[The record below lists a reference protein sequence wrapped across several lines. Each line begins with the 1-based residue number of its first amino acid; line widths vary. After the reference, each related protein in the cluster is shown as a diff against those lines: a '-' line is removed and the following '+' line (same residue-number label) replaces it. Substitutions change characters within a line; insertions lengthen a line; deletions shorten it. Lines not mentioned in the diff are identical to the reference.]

1 MTMHKHIQASSHQ
14 QTTTPKLYIA
24 THSTMTDLTPTFS
37 QLVHS
42 KSPTSK
48 LSTGYMTTEIADEFL
63 KEAYRINNH
72 ITSLLSYLQTIR
84 PSYLSLTNTK
94 PTTTTPK
101 QTEILDDSARD
112 TITTTTSTLLSN
124 LSTSIT
130 TLSAAENLRQETVSR
145 SIAQRFGKGIFARWA
160 GGATTLTSPE
170 GDGNEGKDKEQIIEE
185 EKEKVLKGVRESVLF
200 YLNVKLGNVV
210 NEQRD
215 MVEKRIER
223 VRERERSVLYKNTS
237 SSAGIVGG
245 GGGGWGRVDGGE
257 WRGDNNNTG
266 IGIGA
271 GDVVKMDENEV
282 KEIEKQLTPQ
292 QLQLF
297 EEENDSLVR
306 YFEDVVG
313 KVQNAEKSLLEIS
326 SLQQTLVS
334 HLSTQE
340 EYISQLVTDASNTEA
355 NIGQGNKELK
365 RATERR
371 STAQAVFWG
380 TVGLCTWLVVWD
392 LVF

>member
-1 MTMHKHIQASSHQ
+1 
-14 QTTTPKLYIA
+14 
-24 THSTMTDLTPTFS
+24 MTDLTPTFT

-94 PTTTTPK
+94 PTITSTTTTTTQPK

-145 SIAQRFGKGIFARWA
+145 SIAQRFGKGFLAKWA
-160 GGATTLTSPE
+160 GGATLTSSN
-170 GDGNEGKDKEQIIEE
+170 GDGHEGKDKEQVVEE

-200 YLNVKLGNVV
+200 YLNLKLGKVV

-223 VRERERSVLYKNTS
+223 VRERERSVLYKSGTNNTS
-237 SSAGIVGG
+237 AAGG
-245 GGGGWGRVDGGE
+245 GGVGWGRVDGE
-257 WRGDNNNTG
+257 WRGDTTG
-266 IGIGA
+266 IGI
-271 GDVVKMDENEV
+271 GDVVKMDETEV

>member
-1 MTMHKHIQASSHQ
+1 
-14 QTTTPKLYIA
+14 
-24 THSTMTDLTPTFS
+24 MTDLTPTFT

-63 KEAYRINNH
+63 KEAYRINSH

-94 PTTTTPK
+94 PPTTTTTQPK
-101 QTEILDDSARD
+101 QNKQPEILDDSARD

-145 SIAQRFGKGIFARWA
+145 SIAQRFGKGFLAKWA
-160 GGATTLTSPE
+160 GGATLTSSPGGE
-170 GDGNEGKDKEQIIEE
+170 NEGKDKEQVIKE
-185 EKEKVLKGVRESVLF
+185 EKEKLLKGVRESVLF
-200 YLNVKLGNVV
+200 YLNAKLGMVV

-237 SSAGIVGG
+237 PGG
-245 GGGGWGRVDGGE
+245 NGGGWGRVDGE
-257 WRGDNNNTG
+257 WRGDTG
-266 IGIGA
+266 VGTG
-271 GDVVKMDENEV
+271 GVVKMDEEEV

>member
-1 MTMHKHIQASSHQ
+1 
-14 QTTTPKLYIA
+14 
-24 THSTMTDLTPTFS
+24 MTDLTPTFT

-63 KEAYRINNH
+63 KEAYRINTH

-94 PTTTTPK
+94 PTTTTSTTSTTQPK
-101 QTEILDDSARD
+101 PNETLDDTARD
-112 TITTTTSTLLSN
+112 TITTTTSSLLSN

-145 SIAQRFGKGIFARWA
+145 SIAQRFGKGFLAKWA
-160 GGATTLTSPE
+160 GGATLTSSND
-170 GDGNEGKDKEQIIEE
+170 DGNEGKDKEQIVEE

-200 YLNVKLGNVV
+200 YLNKKLGSVV

-223 VRERERSVLYKNTS
+223 VRERERSVLYKSNTS
-237 SSAGIVGG
+237 SGSVG
-245 GGGGWGRVDGGE
+245 GGGGWGRVDGE
-257 WRGDNNNTG
+257 WRGDTGNTG
-266 IGIGA
+266 GG
-271 GDVVKMDENEV
+271 VVKMDEKEV
-282 KEIEKQLTPQ
+282 KEIEKQLTPE

>member
-1 MTMHKHIQASSHQ
+1 
-14 QTTTPKLYIA
+14 
-24 THSTMTDLTPTFS
+24 MTDLTPTFT

-63 KEAYRINNH
+63 KEAYRINTH

-94 PTTTTPK
+94 PTTTTSTTSTTQPK
-101 QTEILDDSARD
+101 PNETLDDTARD
-112 TITTTTSTLLSN
+112 TITTTTSSLLSN

-145 SIAQRFGKGIFARWA
+145 SIAQRFGKGFLAKWA
-160 GGATTLTSPE
+160 GGATLTSSND
-170 GDGNEGKDKEQIIEE
+170 DGNEGKDKEQIVEE

-200 YLNVKLGNVV
+200 YLNKKLGSVV

-223 VRERERSVLYKNTS
+223 VRERERSVLYKSNTS
-237 SSAGIVGG
+237 SGSVGG
-245 GGGGWGRVDGGE
+245 GGGGWGRVDGE
-257 WRGDNNNTG
+257 WRGDTGNTG
-266 IGIGA
+266 GG
-271 GDVVKMDENEV
+271 VVKMDEKEV
-282 KEIEKQLTPQ
+282 KEIEKQLTPE

>member
-1 MTMHKHIQASSHQ
+1 
-14 QTTTPKLYIA
+14 
-24 THSTMTDLTPTFS
+24 MTDLTPTFS
-37 QLVHS
+37 ELLRS
-42 KSPTSK
+42 KSPSSK

-72 ITSLLSYLQTIR
+72 ITSLLSYLHTIR
-84 PSYLSLTNTK
+84 PSYLSLTTK
-94 PTTTTPK
+94 PTTK
-101 QTEILDDSARD
+101 QQHQHQQPEILDDTARD

-145 SIAQRFGKGIFARWA
+145 SITQRFGKGLLAKWA
-160 GGATTLTSPE
+160 GGATLSS
-170 GDGNEGKDKEQIIEE
+170 GNNDNNEGKEEEQVVEE

-200 YLNVKLGNVV
+200 YLRIKLGGVV

-223 VRERERSVLYKNTS
+223 VRERERSVLYKS
-237 SSAGIVGG
+237 SGN
-245 GGGGWGRVDGGE
+245 GGGWGSVEGGS
-257 WRGDNNNTG
+257 WRGDVAGGGTTTG
-266 IGIGA
+266 S
-271 GDVVKMDENEV
+271 VMMDESEV

-297 EEENDSLVR
+297 EEENDSMVK

>member
-1 MTMHKHIQASSHQ
+1 
-14 QTTTPKLYIA
+14 
-24 THSTMTDLTPTFS
+24 MTDLTPTFT

-63 KEAYRINNH
+63 KEAYRINSH

-84 PSYLSLTNTK
+84 PSYLSLNNTK
-94 PTTTTPK
+94 PTTTSTTSTTQNKPN
-101 QTEILDDSARD
+101 EILDDSARD
-112 TITTTTSTLLSN
+112 TITTTTSSLLSN

-145 SIAQRFGKGIFARWA
+145 SITQRFGKGVFARWA
-160 GGATTLTSPE
+160 SGATLTSP
-170 GDGNEGKDKEQIIEE
+170 GDGNEGKEAEQIVEE

-200 YLNVKLGNVV
+200 YLNKKLGSVV

-237 SSAGIVGG
+237 SSSSVGG
-245 GGGGWGRVDGGE
+245 GGVGWGRVDGE
-257 WRGDNNNTG
+257 WRGDNTTG
-266 IGIGA
+266 TG
-271 GDVVKMDENEV
+271 VVKMDEKEV
-282 KEIEKQLTPQ
+282 KEIEKQLTPE

>member
-1 MTMHKHIQASSHQ
+1 
-14 QTTTPKLYIA
+14 
-24 THSTMTDLTPTFS
+24 MTDLTPTFT

-63 KEAYRINNH
+63 KEAYRINSH

-94 PTTTTPK
+94 PTTTTQPK
-101 QTEILDDSARD
+101 QNETLDDSARD
-112 TITTTTSTLLSN
+112 TITTTTSSLLSN

-145 SIAQRFGKGIFARWA
+145 SITQRFGKGVFARWA
-160 GGATTLTSPE
+160 SGATLTSPKDE
-170 GDGNEGKDKEQIIEE
+170 NEGKEAEQIVEE

-200 YLNVKLGNVV
+200 YLNKKLGSVV

-223 VRERERSVLYKNTS
+223 VRERERSVLYKSNTS
-237 SSAGIVGG
+237 SSSSSV
-245 GGGGWGRVDGGE
+245 GWGRVDGE
-257 WRGDNNNTG
+257 WRGDNTTG
-266 IGIGA
+266 
-271 GDVVKMDENEV
+271 VVKMDEKEV
-282 KEIEKQLTPQ
+282 KEIEKQLTPE

>member
-1 MTMHKHIQASSHQ
+1 
-14 QTTTPKLYIA
+14 
-24 THSTMTDLTPTFS
+24 MTDLTPTFT

-94 PTTTTPK
+94 PTTTTTTPK
-101 QTEILDDSARD
+101 HQTELLDDSARD

-145 SIAQRFGKGIFARWA
+145 SIAQRFGKGLFARWA

-170 GDGNEGKDKEQIIEE
+170 GGHEGKDKEQIIEE

-237 SSAGIVGG
+237 SSGIVGG
-245 GGGGWGRVDGGE
+245 GGGGWGRVDGEE
-257 WRGDNNNTG
+257 WRGDNNTTG
-266 IGIGA
+266 V
-271 GDVVKMDENEV
+271 VVKMDENEV

>member
-1 MTMHKHIQASSHQ
+1 
-14 QTTTPKLYIA
+14 
-24 THSTMTDLTPTFS
+24 MTDLTPTFS
-37 QLVHS
+37 ELLRS
-42 KSPTSK
+42 KSPSSK

-72 ITSLLSYLQTIR
+72 ITSLLSYLHTIR
-84 PSYLSLTNTK
+84 PSYLSLTTK
-94 PTTTTPK
+94 PTTK
-101 QTEILDDSARD
+101 QQHQHQQPEILDDTARD

-145 SIAQRFGKGIFARWA
+145 SITQRFGKGLLAKWA
-160 GGATTLTSPE
+160 GGATLTS
-170 GDGNEGKDKEQIIEE
+170 GNNDEGKEEEQIVEE
-185 EKEKVLKGVRESVLF
+185 EKEKVLKG
-200 YLNVKLGNVV
+200 
-210 NEQRD
+210 
-215 MVEKRIER
+215 
-223 VRERERSVLYKNTS
+223 
-237 SSAGIVGG
+237 
-245 GGGGWGRVDGGE
+245 
-257 WRGDNNNTG
+257 
-266 IGIGA
+266 
-271 GDVVKMDENEV
+271 
-282 KEIEKQLTPQ
+282 

-297 EEENDSLVR
+297 EEENDSMVK

-371 STAQAVFWG
+371 STAQVVFWG

-392 LVF
+392 LVL